1 VVVTSEGHQNL
12 TTHPKDSPCLP
23 SRRTI

>member
-1 VVVTSEGHQNL
+1 VVVTSEGHRNL

-23 SRRTI
+23 SRRTT